1 MLMAVIL
8 RGEQQG
14 PAVLCSPTIWWR
26 CRVRLC
32 RWWRR
37 LWMVQEEEGTPADLC
52 EGAMR
57 VLGRGA
63 QVTATGADV
72 CLVGPATDKY

>member
-1 MLMAVIL
+1 
-8 RGEQQG
+8 
-14 PAVLCSPTIWWR
+14 
-26 CRVRLC
+26 
-32 RWWRR
+32 
-37 LWMVQEEEGTPADLC
+37 MVQEEEGTPADLC